1 MPLSEEAHQRLQS
14 LASAKKISIE
24 QLLEEW
30 SFHATKE
37 VDAQLQFG
45 QRMLQGSVD
54 RGLDLLD
61 RVDLYFKDRNERQQ
75 QMSSHKF

>member
-1 MPLSEEAHQRLQS
+1 MGFITVPLSEEAHQRLQS
-14 LASAKKISIE
+14 LASAKKISLE

-45 QRMLQGSVD
+45 QRMLQGSVE

-61 RVDLYFKDRNERQQ
+61 RVDLYFEDRNERQ
-75 QMSSHKF
+75 